1 MVRGKGEEKTH
12 TQTVNLMQIELKSQ
26 KKKSR
31 KTWFPFSSSLLFL
44 FHCHLHAYMSE
55 SKFLSNHRKI
65 LERDQNRYSTD
76 NARVIMQTVLGEGK
90 QEKSFSLYF

>member
-31 KTWFPFSSSLLFL
+31 KT
-44 FHCHLHAYMSE
+44 
-55 SKFLSNHRKI
+55 
-65 LERDQNRYSTD
+65 
-76 NARVIMQTVLGEGK
+76 
-90 QEKSFSLYF
+90 